1 MDAFCL
7 TVQLSSY
14 ARARP
19 RQRERMEELSLWSF
33 GTGEMCEIS
42 EIGIAATRNWLV
54 VTGTMEFYDF
64 PHIVVT
70 GTMEFYDFPIM
81 LGMSSSKLTK
91 YTTNQKMMHFMGFWL
106 IKMAGF
112 MGPHII

>member
-64 PHIVVT
+64 P
-70 GTMEFYDFPIM
+70 IM

-91 YTTNQKMMHFMGFWL
+91 YTTNQIMMHFMGFWL